1 MSSQPASFNSAYHKF
16 TLFLCACTFLL
27 IVAGAL
33 VTSNDAGLAV
43 PDWPTSFGSFY
54 KIPPMVGGVKYEHGH
69 RMVAQFVGLL
79 TIILAVW
86 TQRKESRSWMRKL
99 GWFMLLLVIIQGVL
113 GGLTVKMLL
122 PWYISTAHAMVAQTF
137 FSLTLLMTI
146 FSGRRWMES
155 EPTARRSGSSAISNQ
170 QAAILGYAA
179 GRNAVRSAVSGG
191 LKFTDLSTFA
201 VLAVYMQLFLGGAF
215 RHGGMHFLP
224 HLIGA
229 GVATIIL
236 LWAAIRGIVGFPNIK
251 PIRGAS
257 IAILALLVL
266 QLILGFG
273 AYITRVEWGKDAA
286 QPQPSMVAT
295 TVAHVA
301 VGALLLAHCFM
312 LTVHAYRHLVSATEA
327 ARADQK
333 AVVA

>member
-1 MSSQPASFNSAYHKF
+1 VPSSAQSATYNPAYHRF
-16 TLFLCACTFLL
+16 TLFLAICTFLL

-69 RMVAQFVGLL
+69 RMVAQFVGFL
-79 TIILAVW
+79 TIILAIW

-122 PWYISTAHAMVAQTF
+122 PWYVSTAHAMVAQTF
-137 FSLTLLMTI
+137 FSLTLLMTV
-146 FSGRRWMES
+146 FASRRWIES
-155 EPTARRSGSSAISNQ
+155 ATTLTRQPDSSAINFRSLS
-170 QAAILGYAA
+170 ILA
-179 GRNAVRSAVSGG
+179 
-191 LKFTDLSTFA
+191 T
-201 VLAVYMQLFLGGAF
+201 LAVYMQLFLGGAF

-229 GVATIIL
+229 CIATVIL
-236 LWAAIRGIVGFPNIK
+236 LWTSIRGMVSFSNIK
-251 PIRGAS
+251 PIRSAS
-257 IAILALLVL
+257 IAILGLLII
-266 QLILGFG
+266 QLLLGFG
-273 AYITRVEWGKDAA
+273 AYMTRVVWGKDAA
-286 QPQPSMVAT
+286 QPEPSMVAT

-312 LTVHAYRHLVSATEA
+312 LAAQAYRNLAPATELDG
-327 ARADQK
+327 ADEQK
-333 AVVA
+333 AVPA